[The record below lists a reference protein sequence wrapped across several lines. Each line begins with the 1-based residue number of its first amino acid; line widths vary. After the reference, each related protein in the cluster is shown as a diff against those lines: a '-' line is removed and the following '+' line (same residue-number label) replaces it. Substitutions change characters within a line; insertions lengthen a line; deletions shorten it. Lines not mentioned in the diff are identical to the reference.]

1 MAEMNMSRDVT
12 ISDDDFTEEELALIY
27 GRVGPIPGTDSYEE
41 QVEHE
46 LEISGAFS

>member
-1 MAEMNMSRDVT
+1 MSHNIN

-27 GRVGPIPGTDSYEE
+27 GRVGPIPGTDPYEE